1 MTDNI
6 QIIENNDLNTL
17 NKEILIFTI
26 LVTHFETQPC
36 RRSFNTSQILKLVCY
51 YAIIISRDVVNSS
64 HANMASY
71 HMVENGARC
80 SDKNIKILVRY

>member
-17 NKEILIFTI
+17 NKEILKFTI

-36 RRSFNTSQILKLVCY
+36 RTVFLFMIFVFLFCKIFELFQ
-51 YAIIISRDVVNSS
+51 
-64 HANMASY
+64 M
-71 HMVENGARC
+71 
-80 SDKNIKILVRY
+80 ILVLCIQNEFPLNNGIFERMQI